1 MYTLVTRHL
10 ARVHESTAER
20 DGCLWTGEEEATR
33 KRLRDEE
40 CLRFKE
46 IGIRLRGS
54 GDTVRR
60 RYHAIKTDFVSYG
73 SKSSRL

>member
-1 MYTLVTRHL
+1 MTRHL

-20 DGCLWTGEEEATR
+20 DGCLWTSEEEATR
-33 KRLRDEE
+33 KGLRDEE
-40 CLRFKE
+40 GLRFKE
-46 IGIRLRGS
+46 IGIRLGGS
-54 GDTVRR
+54 WDTVRR